1 MNSTGLG
8 SFTIA
13 VHTTVSPLP
22 LLADCEP
29 HVVRKGAELS
39 VTVSLNGGLAV
50 PAMLEIVSEL
60 VTEHGLEVVRN
71 GEDGTAPLT
80 GVTRYVL
87 RPGQT
92 SASLRPRINVLSSA
106 FDGSD
111 QPFRIRVRCLNSNTI
126 DQIFTPLIVVRSK
139 WPAKSKREQLAQSTA
154 TAALSAHALAA
165 GNAGS
170 VVASPQDAGHRAI
183 AVVSAMLADA
193 PADVTATQGSAIDMR
208 SVGDSLRDAQ
218 ARAIRAMAGSPFS
231 AAESGAGSRAGSPY
245 VTQPAG
251 SGAGSRAGS
260 GAVSPYGAQPGGS
273 HSSAL
278 TTSPVQLPSFDDAQM
293 NDVQL
298 RASFQSLLANGGAP
312 NAPNSAEFRKEV
324 CYPLN
329 KPIVRNDEK
338 VAVAH
343 SAGLQQEVE
352 KDGQDFLL
360 DQADVEQML
369 LMVGGISDDEIAA
382 ALGEGELVAAA
393 QLNNPSPTSLPTN
406 PTILTTSPTSL
417 PTIIPTS
424 NLSQPATGGGGGG
437 GGSVGHGGGISV
449 AGGSGSGTKFAIM
462 PSRQRTRTIVQGHE
476 GAAAA
481 VSSLDVALEDCRR
494 KRRPL
499 LREPLPQPSAGIGSP
514 PRLLPAWLDRVS
526 LCRSSGFIAVEL
538 VLATLTPSAHELGA
552 LEQFGQGMRVRWAS
566 ANMNSALGLS
576 LDRMMQNQSFVQ
588 LFANSADHQR
598 RIATSLGEIATATS
612 RDALDLGVMVLS
624 VATADGRQFNAT
636 CHAMAHTDGQPCDSV
651 SVPRCLVL
659 IRVHSHAYA
668 SSPMLTL
675 EHSTCD
681 DAPDDN
687 GSVVRRLFVG
697 RVHYSSPGTF
707 DLCGFDSWQFL
718 GREAG
723 CSVHPDDAQR
733 WFAYKLEVA
742 RRLQTNPGSW
752 VEHLFTHRH
761 IHSTLGWMWVHCA
774 TQSRLAV
781 RAPPPA
787 SIHDTLACALHEVI
801 VRVTPVD
808 AATSVALTVP
818 TVMPPP
824 DERN

>member
-193 PADVTATQGSAIDMR
+193 PADVTATGSAIDMR

-245 VTQPAG
+245 
-251 SGAGSRAGS
+251 
-260 GAVSPYGAQPGGS
+260 PGGS

-293 NDVQL
+293 NDVQYCP
-298 RASFQSLLANGGAP
+298 F
-312 NAPNSAEFRKEV
+312 
-324 CYPLN
+324 Y
-329 KPIVRNDEK
+329 
-338 VAVAH
+338 
-343 SAGLQQEVE
+343 
-352 KDGQDFLL
+352 
-360 DQADVEQML
+360 
-369 LMVGGISDDEIAA
+369 AA
-382 ALGEGELVAAA
+382 
-393 QLNNPSPTSLPTN
+393 
-406 PTILTTSPTSL
+406 
-417 PTIIPTS
+417 
-424 NLSQPATGGGGGG
+424 
-437 GGSVGHGGGISV
+437 SV
-449 AGGSGSGTKFAIM
+449 AGT
-462 PSRQRTRTIVQGHE
+462 
-476 GAAAA
+476 
-481 VSSLDVALEDCRR
+481 
-494 KRRPL
+494 
-499 LREPLPQPSAGIGSP
+499 
-514 PRLLPAWLDRVS
+514 
-526 LCRSSGFIAVEL
+526 
-538 VLATLTPSAHELGA
+538 
-552 LEQFGQGMRVRWAS
+552 
-566 ANMNSALGLS
+566 
-576 LDRMMQNQSFVQ
+576 
-588 LFANSADHQR
+588 
-598 RIATSLGEIATATS
+598 
-612 RDALDLGVMVLS
+612 
-624 VATADGRQFNAT
+624 
-636 CHAMAHTDGQPCDSV
+636 V
-651 SVPRCLVL
+651 SVC
-659 IRVHSHAYA
+659 
-668 SSPMLTL
+668 
-675 EHSTCD
+675 
-681 DAPDDN
+681 
-687 GSVVRRLFVG
+687 
-697 RVHYSSPGTF
+697 
-707 DLCGFDSWQFL
+707 
-718 GREAG
+718 
-723 CSVHPDDAQR
+723 
-733 WFAYKLEVA
+733 
-742 RRLQTNPGSW
+742 
-752 VEHLFTHRH
+752 
-761 IHSTLGWMWVHCA
+761 CA
-774 TQSRLAV
+774 K
-781 RAPPPA
+781 
-787 SIHDTLACALHEVI
+787 
-801 VRVTPVD
+801 
-808 AATSVALTVP
+808 VP
-818 TVMPPP
+818 
-824 DERN
+824 